1 MAINTNG
8 KAAWRISPGWHK
20 GCSTWHMFGRVAQAR
35 GWWIF
40 CENKR
45 IKGSHV
51 IWPSKLLCF
60 NHSHT
65 DGCFNTCQA
74 WKRLVFLIRWAF
86 AKRFHER
93 NIIQCRSASLG
104 SGVSTLTRS
113 ECHRHNQ
120 TWYGFQPELGKNW
133 QPVQNTRN
141 LFRCQ
146 PNQSSRRFV
155 VRPRREKGLAKTS
168 LPKLFGNKSS
178 YQLPT
183 PWTMAPTTNLLIGI
197 QIEAQTHF
205 WVGNAMATFPVCTQL
220 RWRVS
225 GPKKWC
231 LLSFKVA
238 VYIQ

>member
-1 MAINTNG
+1 MATPPG
-8 KAAWRISPGWHK
+8 EYPQDGTKVAAPGICLEGLHRDEAGGYFVK
-20 GCSTWHMFGRVAQAR
+20 
-35 GWWIF
+35 
-40 CENKR
+40 NKR
-45 IKGSHV
+45 IKGSYV

-104 SGVSTLTRS
+104 SGVSTLARS

-155 VRPRREKGLAKTS
+155 VRPRWEKGLAKRRVFQNCLGINHHIS
-168 LPKLFGNKSS
+168 F
-178 YQLPT
+178 
-183 PWTMAPTTNLLIGI
+183 LLHG
-197 QIEAQTHF
+197 QWHQQQTF
-205 WVGNAMATFPVCTQL
+205 WLAF
-220 RWRVS
+220 R
-225 GPKKWC
+225 
-231 LLSFKVA
+231 
-238 VYIQ
+238 